1 MLISYPIS
9 SNGPASHL
17 ELIEKMSANVK
28 RTQKAIKL
36 LSKEAAL
43 FEVEK
48 IKQKPTPQPQFLI
61 VKRMADECDAQEFQ
75 NTLVRELKIHVPEL
89 RALVVFMED
98 KPTTT
103 SQLLLVCTED
113 EELLK
118 RIAVALC
125 DVLEIKLGEAGPICK
140 NGRFQAKFT
149 AACNA
154 KTIKKCDQVV
164 GELLQ

>member
-1 MLISYPIS
+1 MS
-9 SNGPASHL
+9 S
-17 ELIEKMSANVK
+17 NVK

-36 LSKEAAL
+36 LSKEVAL

-48 IKQKPTPQPQFLI
+48 IKQKQTPQPQFLI

-98 KPTTT
+98 NKPT

>member
-1 MLISYPIS
+1 
-9 SNGPASHL
+9 
-17 ELIEKMSANVK
+17 MSANVK

-48 IKQKPTPQPQFLI
+48 IKQKQTPQPQFLI

-98 KPTTT
+98 K
-103 SQLLLVCTED
+103 LLLVCTED

-125 DVLEIKLGEAGPICK
+125 DVLEIKMGEAGPICK

-164 GELLQ
+164 GELLLQ